1 MNRTFEVRSRMDL
14 HFVGSLRGFL
24 VGDAN
29 RVWVIRGLV
38 IPGVAMIA
46 KKTKNAVGVCSEG
59 RRN

>member
-1 MNRTFEVRSRMDL
+1 MDL
-14 HFVGSLRGFL
+14 HLVGSLRGFL

-38 IPGVAMIA
+38 IRGLAMIA
-46 KKTKNAVGVCSEG
+46 KKTKSAVGGCSEG

>member
-1 MNRTFEVRSRMDL
+1 MDL
-14 HFVGSLRGFL
+14 HLVGSLRGFL

-29 RVWVIRGLV
+29 RVWVIRGLA
-38 IPGVAMIA
+38 IRGLAIRGLAMIA

>member
-1 MNRTFEVRSRMDL
+1 MDL
-14 HFVGSLRGFL
+14 HLVGSLRGFL

-38 IPGVAMIA
+38 IRGLAMIA
-46 KKTKNAVGVCSEG
+46 KKTKNAVGVHSKG

>member
-1 MNRTFEVRSRMDL
+1 MDL

-29 RVWVIRGLV
+29 RVWVIRGL
-38 IPGVAMIA
+38 AMIA
-46 KKTKNAVGVCSEG
+46 KKTKNAVGDCSKG

>member
-1 MNRTFEVRSRMDL
+1 MDL

-38 IPGVAMIA
+38 IRGLAMIA
-46 KKTKNAVGVCSEG
+46 KKTKSAVRDCSEG